1 MRELSDLRGLREGR
15 LQGGMKNGIP
25 GPRDKGPGIFFS
37 NATAMGSY
45 RTHAMNISRGI
56 ARMILSNPI
65 PSRERYERAI
75 EK

>member
-56 ARMILSNPI
+56 ADDPFKSNSI
-65 PSRERYERAI
+65 SGEVR
-75 EK
+75 KSN